1 MYVDCV
7 LCRVNLRNYV
17 EYRMAQKLRFIYF
30 KVFVNVFTSG
40 CVMDTVEFLYLKIAI
55 NVNCDCDELLN

>member
-1 MYVDCV
+1 
-7 LCRVNLRNYV
+7 
-17 EYRMAQKLRFIYF
+17 MAQKLRFIYF
-30 KVFVNVFTSG
+30 KVFVNVFTSC